1 MRIFAAREPMAEYAT
16 MGSVLDEQAGGIV
29 SAHVTPEE
37 LARGLAAVEA
47 LLQRSWELR
56 QDDPRQ
62 MLHLALLATGEAG
75 KLDHE
80 ALGESRV
87 EDVRC
92 RAAVELGNA
101 YRVSDRF
108 QEAGE
113 ALSEAAEHFR
123 KGTGDHRLQARLLD
137 IQASLYGDQRRFD
150 LCFAALDRMIGLYRE
165 LGESHLV
172 GRALISKAVQT
183 HHAGDAVKAIGLLHE
198 GLELIDPAVD
208 PKLAVNAAHNLA
220 WLMIDC
226 GRYREARRILWES
239 LRHDSKHVGHLDRL
253 KARWLEGRINS
264 GLGKLDLAERDF
276 RVAREGLESAGL
288 AYTAAIAA
296 LDLAEVELR
305 RKKPDEAESLAL
317 DAVRVFLSLEISRE
331 AHAAVLFL
339 EEAARRRKMTGNV
352 LRHVADFLRQ
362 AEGAQSARFE
372 PGQ

>member
-1 MRIFAAREPMAEYAT
+1 
-16 MGSVLDEQAGGIV
+16 VLDEQAGGILSV
-29 SAHVTPEE
+29 HLTPEAVRE
-37 LARGLAAVEA
+37 APAAQSLAAVEA

-62 MLHLALLATGEAG
+62 MLHCALLATGEAG
-75 KLDHE
+75 ELDPE
-80 ALGESRV
+80 ALGETRV

-92 RAAVELGNA
+92 RAAIELGNA

-108 QEAGE
+108 QEAEE
-113 ALSEAAEHFR
+113 ALSAAAKHFR
-123 KGTGDHRLQARLLD
+123 KGSGAHRLQARLLD

-183 HHAGDAVKAIGLLHE
+183 RYAGDAVKAIALLHE
-198 GLELIDPAVD
+198 GLDLIDPEVD

-239 LRHDSKHVGHLDRL
+239 LRHNSKHVGHLDRL

-276 RVAREGLESAGL
+276 RAAREGLESAGL

-305 RKKPDEAESLAL
+305 RKRPDEAESLAL

-331 AHAAVLFL
+331 AHTAVLFL
-339 EEAARRRKMTGNV
+339 EEAARRRMMTGNV

-372 PGQ
+372 PGE